1 MSDTRKDKIECTQSI
16 ADEPGT
22 RAWPNTEDDNL
33 ELSRRESSEQQN
45 YLPNDI
51 EKQDASGDQRPSN
64 VLARTISR
72 RSAASIDPGPP
83 PDGGSVAWTQVLC
96 THLTIFSTFG
106 YITSFGVFQTYY
118 ETALD
123 VDPSTISWI
132 GSVQL
137 FLLFFIGTISGR
149 ATDAGLF
156 KWVYVTGSVF
166 QLIGIFCT
174 AEAAKFWQLF
184 LAQAICSGIA
194 NGLHFCPAMSLLTTY
209 FAKKRAFV
217 VGIAALGSC
226 TGGVVIPIVVQQ
238 LLPRIGFPWTV
249 RVIGF
254 VM

>member
-1 MSDTRKDKIECTQSI
+1 MSNSQQEKEEYSHSLAEE
-16 ADEPGT
+16 ADT
-22 RAWPNTEDDNL
+22 RAWPNTEDDDL
-33 ELSRRESSEQQN
+33 ERSISQSAPVEPAEAYVEEHKSQ
-45 YLPNDI
+45 P
-51 EKQDASGDQRPSN
+51 PSN
-64 VLARTISR
+64 ILARTISR
-72 RSAASIDPGPP
+72 RSAASSLFDPGPP
-83 PDGGSVAWTQVLC
+83 PDGGAVAWTQVLC

-118 ETALD
+118 ETVLD

-137 FLLFFIGTISGR
+137 FLLFFIGTVSGR

-156 KWVYVTGSVF
+156 KWVYVIGSIF
-166 QLIGIFCT
+166 QLVGIFCT
-174 AEAAKFWQLF
+174 AEAQKFWQLF

-238 LLPRIGFPWTV
+238 LLPRIGFPWTA

>member
-1 MSDTRKDKIECTQSI
+1 MSKTQQEKGEYTHSL
-16 ADEPGT
+16 AEEPGV
-22 RAWPNTEDDNL
+22 RAWPNTEDDDL
-33 ELSRRESSEQQN
+33 EQSINRIPPGEQTES
-45 YLPNDI
+45 YV
-51 EKQDASGDQRPSN
+51 EKHTDQPPSN
-64 VLARTISR
+64 ILARTISR
-72 RSAASIDPGPP
+72 RSAASSSFDPGPP
-83 PDGGSVAWTQVLC
+83 PDGGAVAWTQVLC

-118 ETALD
+118 ETVLD

-137 FLLFFIGTISGR
+137 FLLFFIGTVSGR

-156 KWVYVTGSVF
+156 KWVYVTGSIF
-166 QLIGIFCT
+166 QLVGIFCT
-174 AEAAKFWQLF
+174 AEAQKFWQLF

-238 LLPRIGFPWTV
+238 LLPRVGFPWTV